1 MNISADKK
9 VDVLIAVFESRL
21 FQIDKIRN
29 RSIAFLLWTS
39 AIFIFIAGHLI
50 TQKVALDAWQQVSI
64 TLVLFIAVSMIS
76 LQLSTLHKGFHN
88 HLEILVK
95 TEAIL
100 GLYTQGVYFEG
111 PLFPERWKKPNHMP
125 EFFRFIYMA
134 IGLIT
139 LLLLS
144 LIWLSEWWF

>member
-21 FQIDKIRN
+21 SQIQQIRN
-29 RSIAFLLWTS
+29 RSISMLLWVS

-50 TQKVALDAWQQVSI
+50 SQKLVIDLGQKVGIS
-64 TLVLFIAVSMIS
+64 LVLIISVSMIS
-76 LQLSTLHKGFHN
+76 VQLNILYKGFHN

-100 GLYTQGVYFEG
+100 GLYTKGAYHEETI
-111 PLFPERWKKPNHMP
+111 FPERWKQSTHMP
-125 EFFRFIYMA
+125 EFFKFIYIS
-134 IGLIT
+134 IGLIA